1 LRKQLG
7 ETIRA
12 LGIPINLKGYRYLIE
27 GTEMVLKNREILGAV
42 TKELY
47 PAIAKKNNTS
57 WHSVE
62 KAIRYTIRIAWH
74 KRKSDSIQAYYGAN
88 KIQFLTK
95 PKTSELIAI
104 LAEGIFLDRT
114 AS

>member
-1 LRKQLG
+1 LCQLIIFNLQGGGYSLRKQLG

-62 KAIRYTIRIAWH
+62 NNP
-74 KRKSDSIQAYYGAN
+74 KRLQKN
-88 KIQFLTK
+88 KTRQHSSLLWRK
-95 PKTSELIAI
+95 
-104 LAEGIFLDRT
+104 
-114 AS
+114 